1 MSNIK
6 HHLDERDDLEAIKA
20 EKIGGSRDRGHIDKE
35 NLMMSSEQW
44 PEHQTRND
52 QAPGVSLKKFHD
64 LTFTEKQR
72 PENNPFLEEN
82 SNY

>member
-20 EKIGGSRDRGHIDKE
+20 EKIGGSRERGHIDKE

-52 QAPGVSLKKFHD
+52 
-64 LTFTEKQR
+64 
-72 PENNPFLEEN
+72 
-82 SNY
+82 